1 MTAQLER
8 RLGRLVCVVIAGG
21 GGIRYGADKLAA
33 PLGDGTLLDA
43 TLGGLPEDALLIGV
57 GPERRT
63 RRAIPWVREEPPGSG
78 PGRSLVAGARA
89 ALSSAPDAA
98 VIVVAGDAPGA
109 GLAVPAL
116 VAAAREH
123 SAAVAVDA
131 LGHPQPLLLALAPE
145 SVRRLVDAGAE
156 AGESARAVVERLAA
170 LPVRVPPEALW
181 DVDTAEDLAGWQLR
195 DTTPARRAAE
205 AIAAHRPRLVALDG
219 PSGAGKSSL
228 TRAVAAR
235 IGGAVLDG
243 DDFYSGPPAGSTDE
257 AVGWEGVIDW
267 RRLRAE
273 ALEPLLAGRAARY
286 RRYDWHADDGSLE
299 PRPVRIKPG
308 APLLLDGVYSAR
320 PELADLVE
328 LAVFVDVPEQLARAR
343 TAARDGSRDPRED
356 AWRAAER
363 DYFARVRTPSSFDLR
378 VPGN

>member
-63 RRAIPWVREEPPGSG
+63 RRAIAWVREDPPGSG

-89 ALSSAPDAA
+89 ALSSVPGA
-98 VIVVAGDAPGA
+98 VVVVAGDAPGA

-116 VAAAREH
+116 ISAARDH

-131 LGHPQPLLLALAPE
+131 LGQPQPLLLALAPE
-145 SVRRLVDAGAE
+145 AVRRLVDADAE
-156 AGESARAVVERLAA
+156 PGGSARAVVERLAA
-170 LPVRVPPEALW
+170 VPVHVPPEALW
-181 DVDTAEDLAGWQLR
+181 DVDTAEDLAGWRLR
-195 DTTPARRAAE
+195 DTPPARQVAE
-205 AIAAHRPRLVALDG
+205 AIAARGSRLVALDG

-228 TRAVAAR
+228 ARAVAAR
-235 IGGAVLDG
+235 IGGAVVDG
-243 DDFYSGPPAGSTDE
+243 DDFYSGPPAGSTGE

-286 RRYDWHADDGSLE
+286 RRYDWHADDGSPE
-299 PRPVRIKPG
+299 TRPVRVKPG

-328 LAVFVDVPEQLARAR
+328 LAVFVDVPEQLARER
-343 TAARDGSRDPRED
+343 TTARDGKRDPRED
-356 AWRAAER
+356 AWRGAEQ
-363 DYFARVRTPSSFDLR
+363 DYLTRVRTPESFDLR
-378 VPGN
+378 VAGS